1 MSEKSTKD
9 SENSTIVEQNID
21 DNMQNQEVSIIP
33 TETKEKK
40 KKRRIKRT
48 TPSVATVS
56 EETSSVSEAAIPTG
70 KRPKV
75 KRLKPRG
82 VSDLSSKDATKDQLK
97 KEKAE
102 IKKINDE
109 LFYTKLVSG
118 LIVGILLGLFI
129 FITDN
134 RDVYVFVIFSMIALL
149 LIVIYIRYVRKIPEE
164 KLSWIK
170 LYLSGTF
177 TYLIVIVVV
186 SSLVWMFLVYFL
198 KGPIQRPGTNG

>member
-1 MSEKSTKD
+1 M
-9 SENSTIVEQNID
+9 
-21 DNMQNQEVSIIP
+21 
-33 TETKEKK
+33 
-40 KKRRIKRT
+40 
-48 TPSVATVS
+48 
-56 EETSSVSEAAIPTG
+56 
-70 KRPKV
+70 